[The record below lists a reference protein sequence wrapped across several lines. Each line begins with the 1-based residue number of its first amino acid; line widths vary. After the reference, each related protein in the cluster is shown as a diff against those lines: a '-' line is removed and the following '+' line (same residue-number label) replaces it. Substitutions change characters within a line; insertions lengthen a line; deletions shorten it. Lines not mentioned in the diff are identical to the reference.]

1 MSKKKVRSISM
12 HDWRKIILKQTDTMQ
27 RAIEVLNMESL
38 QVALVVNH
46 ADQLI
51 GTITDGDIRRGLVKH
66 YGLDAPVCDFMFTS
80 PTLATV
86 KETKEEILK
95 KMNKVGIMQIPIV
108 DENNQIIGLETL
120 QHLLEKKRLDNPV
133 CLMAGGFGTR
143 LQPLTDHTPKPLL
156 TVGDKPILETILD
169 QFIEAGFHNFY
180 ISTHYKAEMVRNH
193 FGDGSNW
200 DVTISYIHESEPL
213 GTAGALGLLPD
224 DLPDI
229 PILMMNGDLLTKVNF
244 SELLRFHVESDGEA
258 TMCVR
263 EYDFQVPYGVITAN
277 DHKVTSIVEKPVHKF
292 FVNAGIYVLS
302 SKLINEVDGNSYLD
316 MPHMLQGHID
326 RDRQVNIFPVH
337 EYWLDIGQIEQFEQ
351 AQHDSKVYFS

>member
-1 MSKKKVRSISM
+1 MY
-12 HDWRKIILKQTDTMQ
+12 DWRKIILKQTDTMQ
-27 RAIEVLNMESL
+27 KAIEVLNVESL
-38 QVALVVNH
+38 QIALVVND
-46 ADQLI
+46 ADQLV
-51 GTITDGDIRRGLVKH
+51 GTITDGDIRRGLIKH
-66 YGLDAPVCDFMFTS
+66 LGFDTPVGNFMFTT

-86 KETKEEILK
+86 NETKDEILE
-95 KMNKVGIMQIPIV
+95 KMNGVGVIQIPIV
-108 DENNQIIGLETL
+108 DENNHVVGLETL
-120 QHLLEKKRLDNPV
+120 QHLLEKKRVDNPV
-133 CLMAGGFGTR
+133 FLMAGGFGTR
-143 LQPLTDHTPKPLL
+143 LQPLTDHTPKPML
-156 TVGDKPILETILD
+156 TVGNKPILETILY
-169 QFIEAGFHNFY
+169 QFIDAGFYNFY
-180 ISTHYKAEMVRNH
+180 ISTHYKAEMLREH
-193 FGDGSNW
+193 FGDGTDW
-200 DVTISYIHESEPL
+200 DVTISYIHEDKPL

-224 DLPDI
+224 DLPDM